1 MKCYPVT
8 VDPNPTGGR
17 TGGDTSF
24 QPALKGVYVVSFLAR
39 SAACHFNLFWYPKL
53 ITWHTIVVYFTKF
66 LVDPITQPNIDIASL
81 VAAPRSDGILGPHVV
96 SEYLYQYLVLVELV
110 GALQGRK

>member
-1 MKCYPVT
+1 VKCYPIN
-8 VDPNPTGGR
+8 VDPNSMDSR

-24 QPALKGVYVVSFLAR
+24 QPELKGVYVVSFLAR

-53 ITWHTIVVYFTKF
+53 IPWHTIVVYFTKF
-66 LVDPITQPNIDIASL
+66 LVDPITQQNIVIASL
-81 VAAPRSDGILGPHVV
+81 VAAPRSDGILWPHVV